1 MPTLF
6 FDTGINASGF
16 RRDLAGMQSQAR
28 AFSGSLTSVLGTAAA
43 AFAGLAA
50 GAAVGASFVQAGAQ
64 METFETRLST
74 LMGSSDA
81 ARERLTELYDFAAQ
95 TPFELD
101 QVVAAEVTLRGFGA
115 AADEVMPGLIDF
127 AATTGAEL
135 SQSAI
140 DIGKAW
146 NQGATGLESDTAK
159 ILRKQIELRTG
170 VDATTMSIE
179 DFRAALLDT
188 LGTGMFE
195 GGAARLSRTFS
206 GMVSNL
212 KDSWSGFK
220 RDVADAGLFDVVKDA
235 LGDTLTLLSKNKDA
249 TKEWAGIV
257 SDVLIV
263 AFQGVAY
270 SVAVVYD
277 SLTGVRMGLEFAT
290 IGATTLAGA
299 LLDATEAARQT
310 TILIADGL
318 GMPRAVTAMLAA
330 DTALGNVRASI
341 AETRLNSLRWV
352 DDLGKSASAL
362 DTVRAIFADVA
373 TSSETVAS
381 NIGGGGGGTV
391 GPAGAGPTDDEY
403 ARAVEAASQ
412 FAAQVFAINVDAF
425 DKERTERERLYQ
437 EAQVYYDLGITDL
450 ATFEA
455 EKEAIRLASEERMYA
470 LDLEVARREAAAH
483 EETMRRIEEEER
495 ARRAMLVSGLSTASS
510 VFGSIASVV
519 STYLEDSKAA
529 QKRWGLWSI
538 AIDTAIG
545 IAKAYAQFGWPGGT
559 LPAAEVTAIGATQA
573 AIVAKQHQGG
583 VVMGNPFPDEYD
595 QGGVRRLRQEMTV
608 TLPTHLT
615 RAVDGLS
622 AALSGGGG
630 GAVELRVGREM
641 QYEILRETTR
651 TGAFGQA
658 VQRVSTPSP
667 GTSRALAVA

>member
-6 FDTGINASGF
+6 FDTGINATGF
-16 RRDLAGMQSQAR
+16 RRDLAGMQSMAR
-28 AFSGSLTSVLGTAAA
+28 SFAGSMTSILGTAAA

-50 GAAVGASFVQAGAQ
+50 GAAVGAQFVQAGAQ

-159 ILRKQIELRTG
+159 ILRKQIELRSG

-179 DFRAALLDT
+179 EFRAALLDT

-212 KDSWSGFK
+212 QDSWSGFK

-235 LGDTLTLLSKNKDA
+235 LGDTLDLLGKNKDA

-257 SDVLIV
+257 SDSLVL
-263 AFQGVAY
+263 AFRGAAY
-270 SVAVVYD
+270 AVAVVYD
-277 SLTGVRMGLEFAT
+277 VGTGLKMVLVSATASAASLGS
-290 IGATTLAGA
+290 TL
-299 LLDATEAARQT
+299 LTATEAARQT
-310 TILIADGL
+310 TILMADAL
-318 GMPRAVTAMLAA
+318 GIDTAVTAMLKA
-330 DTALGNVRASI
+330 DTALGNIRAGLD
-341 AETRLNSLRWV
+341 ATRDSSLKWLT
-352 DDLGKSASAL
+352 DLGQSTTAL
-362 DTVRAIFADVA
+362 ETVRAMFADVA

-381 NIGGGGGGTV
+381 NMSGGATGAAAPT
-391 GPAGAGPTDDEY
+391 GAGPTDDEY
-403 ARAVEAASQ
+403 ARAVEAAAQ
-412 FAAQVFAINVDAF
+412 FAAEVFAINADAF
-425 DKERTERERLYQ
+425 DRERQERERLYQ

-450 ATFEA
+450 ATFTA
-455 EKEAIRLASEERMYA
+455 EKEAIRLASEERMFA

-630 GAVELRVGREM
+630 GAVELRIGREM